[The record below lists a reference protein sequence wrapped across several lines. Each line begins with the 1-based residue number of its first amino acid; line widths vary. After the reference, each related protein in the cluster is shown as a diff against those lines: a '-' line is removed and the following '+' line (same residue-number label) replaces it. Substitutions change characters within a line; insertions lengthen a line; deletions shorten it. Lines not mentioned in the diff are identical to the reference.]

1 MKKNHKAVQI
11 VAVLFLGLLFVPLAK
26 ADSVYDFSV
35 GLTNGTTIGTVMG
48 TIDLSFVNPG
58 GSGSGAAASLV
69 LTSFP
74 AGFGVLAGGNTV
86 SAWADQLANQFT
98 VTAGVITSYYFAADT
113 SPLST
118 GDFFQINN
126 TGNTTTDGTWLV
138 LAAEDALD
146 NTANNFGFVSSAT
159 AVTFTPVAATP
170 EPGALTQTMIGV
182 GLLGLMMVM
191 RKRISRRL
199 LQTA

>member
-1 MKKNHKAVQI
+1 MKKNHKAVRI

-35 GLTNGTTIGTVMG
+35 GLTNGTTTGTVTG
-48 TIDLSFVNPG
+48 TIDLSFLTPG

-86 SAWADQLANQFT
+86 TAWADQLANQFT

-113 SPLST
+113 SPLGSA
-118 GDFFQINN
+118 DFFQTNN
-126 TGNTTTDGTWLV
+126 TANTTTDGTWSV

-146 NTANNFGFVSSAT
+146 NTSANFGFIFSST

-170 EPGALTQTMIGV
+170 EPGALTQTTIGV
-182 GLLGLMMVM
+182 GLLGLIMVM
-191 RKRISRRL
+191 RKRISRDL
-199 LQTA
+199 LQGT